1 MGLLDLN
8 DAESVRN
15 GLDQTREELRLQTQG
30 IWPSRSMVPEH
41 QRPSYR
47 ETLVA
52 QARYLERR
60 LARLAEVKSE

>member
-1 MGLLDLN
+1 MGMLNLN
-8 DAESVRN
+8 DADSVRN

-47 ETLVA
+47 EALVA
-52 QARYLERR
+52 QARYLNRR
-60 LARLAEVKSE
+60 LKRLTEVK